1 MYQNERGVGQGIRD
15 AGLDRAEL
23 YITSK
28 LNNGCHRP
36 NDARRAFDD
45 TLKALGTDYVYL
57 WLL

>member
-1 MYQNERGVGQGIRD
+1 MRSRPRCRSATGIDTAEMYPNERGVGQGIPD

-36 NDARRAFDD
+36 DPTGIR
-45 TLKALGTDYVYL
+45 
-57 WLL
+57 